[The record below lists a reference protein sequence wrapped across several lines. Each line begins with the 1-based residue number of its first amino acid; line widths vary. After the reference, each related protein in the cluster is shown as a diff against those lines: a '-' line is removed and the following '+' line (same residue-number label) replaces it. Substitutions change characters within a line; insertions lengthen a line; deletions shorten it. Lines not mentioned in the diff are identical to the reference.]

1 MRSSLISCLTFALH
15 SFLRR
20 EKTRPSCWK
29 SCRNFII
36 LTIQTKNR
44 DARDQ
49 KRFVHRFSAEL
60 SLSTSPRLTSR
71 LFSPALQHKIN
82 EPGNNFPSGSSA
94 LVQALLAQR
103 TLEEEKGGYRAG
115 GGPIPSDNFTP
126 SALIQAMLS
135 RQSIE
140 EQEADLQRRSAP
152 PGALAQ
158 ALLARRRAEQSDHDD
173 DMESLSSSAVMRR
186 VMQRAEEPRQ
196 GVAPAG
202 GSSALIQAMLARQQ
216 AQNEFDDGY

>member
-1 MRSSLISCLTFALH
+1 MRSSLISCFTFALH

-44 DARDQ
+44 DTRDQ
-49 KRFVHRFSAEL
+49 KRFVHRFSAEI

-71 LFSPALQHKIN
+71 LLSPVLQHKTN

-103 TLEEEKGGYRAG
+103 TLEEEKEGGYRAG
-115 GGPIPSDNFTP
+115 GGPTPSDIFTP
-126 SALIQAMLS
+126 SALIQ
-135 RQSIE
+135 QT
-140 EQEADLQRRSAP
+140 SAP

-158 ALLARRRAEQSDHDD
+158 ALLARRRAEQNDYDD

>member
-1 MRSSLISCLTFALH
+1 M
-15 SFLRR
+15 
-20 EKTRPSCWK
+20 
-29 SCRNFII
+29 
-36 LTIQTKNR
+36 QTENR
-44 DARDQ
+44 DTRDQ
-49 KRFVHRFSAEL
+49 KWFVHRFSAEI
-60 SLSTSPRLTSR
+60 SQSTSPRLTSR
-71 LFSPALQHKIN
+71 LLSPVLQHKTN

-103 TLEEEKGGYRAG
+103 TLEEEKEGGYRAG
-115 GGPIPSDNFTP
+115 GGPTPSDIFPP

-140 EQEADLQRRSAP
+140 EQEADLQRTSAP

-158 ALLARRRAEQSDHDD
+158 ALLARRRAEQSDYDD
-173 DMESLSSSAVMRR
+173 DMESSSSSAVMRR
-186 VMQRAEEPRQ
+186 VMQRAEEPRE